1 MPTGDALKQEG
12 MTRALDAAAQW
23 RARAWLAMHELAADG
38 EPFTSEDLVELV
50 GLPRRVEGANTNNAV
65 GAIFSAASRRRL
77 IERVG
82 IRNAR
87 RPALHAA
94 ALTVWK
100 GTK

>member
-1 MPTGDALKQEG
+1 MSTGDALKHEG
-12 MTRALDAAAQW
+12 MTRALDAAERW
-23 RARAWLAMHELAADG
+23 RARAWLAMHDLADQG
-38 EPFTSEDLVELV
+38 DPFTSEDLVDLV

-65 GAIFSAASRRRL
+65 GAIFSAAARRHV

-82 IRNAR
+82 IRNAQ